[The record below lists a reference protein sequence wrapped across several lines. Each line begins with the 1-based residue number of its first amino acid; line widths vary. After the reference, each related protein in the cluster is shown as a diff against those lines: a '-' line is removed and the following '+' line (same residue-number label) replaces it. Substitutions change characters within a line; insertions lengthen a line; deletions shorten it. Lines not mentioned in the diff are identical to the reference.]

1 MFYYL
6 LTPIMKF
13 NVILII
19 SAVVPAIFLMVRIYR
34 KDKLEKENGRFL
46 WNLVK
51 AGIFSSLIAMIS
63 EKILV
68 TLLGKI
74 FDPSSEVYRILLYF
88 LVVGISEEGAK
99 YYLLK
104 KNSWNSSEF
113 DCVFDGVI
121 YAVFVSLGF
130 ALWENISYVLNF
142 GLPTAIV
149 RAITAIP
156 GHASFGVFMG
166 VFYSAAKLYEVY
178 GDGMASSRCKV
189 LALLVPILL
198 HGLYDYI
205 ATLQVFTEN
214 YLFMIFIALL
224 FIAANYVVGKVSK
237 YDRYMA

>member
-142 GLPTAIV
+142 GLPTAVV

-178 GDGMASSRCKV
+178 GDGMASSRFKV

>member
-142 GLPTAIV
+142 GLPTAVV

-178 GDGMASSRCKV
+178 GDGTASSRCKV

>member
-142 GLPTAIV
+142 GLPTAVV

>member
-19 SAVVPAIFLMVRIYR
+19 SAVVPAIFLMIRIYR

>member
-13 NVILII
+13 NIILIL
-19 SAVVPAIFLMVRIYR
+19 SAIIPAVFLMVRIYR

-51 AGIFSSLIAMIS
+51 AGIFSSLIAMLS

-68 TLLGKI
+68 TILGRI
-74 FDPSSEVYRILLYF
+74 LDPSSEIYRILLYF

-104 KNSWNSSEF
+104 KNSWNSPEF
-113 DCVFDGVI
+113 NCIFDGVI

-156 GHASFGVFMG
+156 GHAAFGVFMG
-166 VFYSAAKLYEVY
+166 IFYSAAKMYEIY
-178 GDGMASSRCKV
+178 GDGIASSRYRV

-224 FIAANYVVGKVSK
+224 FIAANYVVSKVSK
-237 YDRYMA
+237 YDRYIA

>member
-142 GLPTAIV
+142 GLPTAVV

-214 YLFMIFIALL
+214 YLFLIFIALL